1 MQLKKDIE
9 DKGECL
15 GEGNKVYT
23 VRFAYNR
30 IRDEMREDDDK
41 FFYRLWTAKAV
52 RLVQFCVWRVLLT
65 SYQ

>member
-9 DKGECL
+9 DKWEWL
-15 GEGNKVYT
+15 GEGTKVYT

-30 IRDEMREDDDK
+30 IRDETREDDDK
-41 FFYRLWTAKAV
+41 LFYRLWTAKAV
-52 RLVQFCVWRVLLT
+52 RLVQFCEWRVLST